1 MPRFSRDFSLDAR
14 VRSVSQW
21 DDHEEVRK
29 SWGFERSAFPGL
41 QTESRV
47 RVSWH
52 RMTTTPRAS
61 ILVVDDDLVQR
72 KRIREILE
80 REGYVVVEAAD
91 GKSALHYLVSQDAD
105 EPSLIL
111 LELET
116 RVMTGWEFLA
126 ILRSYH
132 RLRQIPV
139 VALTTQPSS
148 AEALAHGEICRYLQ
162 KPPATEEL
170 LATIKD
176 CARSWPHAPE
186 ADST

>member
-1 MPRFSRDFSLDAR
+1 
-14 VRSVSQW
+14 
-21 DDHEEVRK
+21 
-29 SWGFERSAFPGL
+29 
-41 QTESRV
+41 V

-52 RMTTTPRAS
+52 RMTDAPMAS
-61 ILVVDDDLVQR
+61 ILIVDDDRVQR

-80 REGYVVVEAAD
+80 REGYVVVEATD
-91 GKSALHYLVSQDAD
+91 GKSALHYLVSHDAD

-126 ILRSYH
+126 IVRNYH

-139 VALTTQPSS
+139 VALTTQSSS
-148 AEALAHGEICRYLQ
+148 AKALAHGEICRYLQ
-162 KPPATEEL
+162 KPLVTKEL

-186 ADST
+186 GDST